1 MRSISLLAVLLLAI
15 SLSLSAQSG
24 DPGADKLQAPPDVPN
39 TIHGCLQRS
48 GFQYNLIEDSGK
60 SLLLTGDTGKLRHL
74 GGHQVE
80 ITGKPT
86 VKTINTTEQWAASTV
101 EEIPA
106 FEVNSAKLVS
116 KACSSPSH

>member
-1 MRSISLLAVLLLAI
+1 MRILSLPFLLLFAV
-15 SLSLSAQSG
+15 SLPLHAQSG
-24 DPGADKLQAPPDVPN
+24 DPGADKVQAPPKVPN

-60 SLLLTGDTGKLRHL
+60 SLVLTGDTARLDHF

-86 VKTINTTEQWAASTV
+86 VKTIDTTETWAASTV

-106 FEVNSAKLVS
+106 FEVKSAKLIS
-116 KACSSPSH
+116 KACTSPTR

>member
-1 MRSISLLAVLLLAI
+1 MRNISLLAVLLFAM
-15 SLSLSAQSG
+15 SLSLTAQSG
-24 DPGADKLQAPPDVPN
+24 DPGANKVQAPPNAPN
-39 TIHGCLQRS
+39 AIHGCLQRS
-48 GFQYNLIEDSGK
+48 GFQYNLVEDSGK
-60 SLLLTGDTGKLRHL
+60 SLVLTGETGKLHHMS
-74 GGHQVE
+74 GHQVE

-106 FEVNSAKLVS
+106 FEVNGAKLVS

>member
-1 MRSISLLAVLLLAI
+1 VRNIGLLAVLLLAMSI
-15 SLSLSAQSG
+15 SLCAQSG
-24 DPGADKLQAPPDVPN
+24 DSGADKLQAPPTAPN
-39 TIHGCLQRS
+39 SIHGCLQRS

-60 SLLLTGDTGKLRHL
+60 SLVLTGDTAKLRHL

-80 ITGKPT
+80 ITGKPA

-116 KACSSPSH
+116 KTCSSPSH